1 MGTKPLLFGEFLRNK
16 GLISDNDILV
26 ARHVQQETNKQ
37 IGELAIKQKM
47 LSAQR
52 VQEILQQQK
61 KSSKKFGE
69 IAIDLKILTRDQVIE
84 LLSYQKDFN
93 IHMGEIFKF
102 EGTLSSDDVGK
113 AIEEF
118 AALSDST
125 EPKKD

>member
-1 MGTKPLLFGEFLRNK
+1 MGKKPLLFGEFLRNK
-16 GLISDNDILV
+16 GLISEKDILV

-52 VQEILQQQK
+52 VQEILQQQEK
-61 KSSKKFGE
+61 TSKKFGE
-69 IAIDLKILTRDQVIE
+69 IAIDLKILTRDQVKE

-102 EGTLSSDDVGK
+102 EGALSSDDLGK

-118 AALSDST
+118 ASLEDSA
-125 EPKKD
+125 EPKND